1 MLTPLAERIQEVDY
15 PSFAPAGTGPYVSM
29 GVTGCHPNFIERPD
43 GSLMFSAS
51 MRYAEAE
58 DYGQEDQ
65 SRPGIRDVLIRSTV
79 RSCTGST
86 RMMPRVL
93 WPLPGLRCCV
103 FCNPLA
109 LALLSSFTQ
118 PLY

>member
-29 GVTGCHPNFIERPD
+29 GVTGCHPNFVERPD

-51 MRYAEAE
+51 MRYAGAE

-79 RSCTGST
+79 RSCTGF
-86 RMMPRVL
+86 MMIMASCRP
-93 WPLPGLRCCV
+93 PLRTALPCLL
-103 FCNPLA
+103 CNPLA
-109 LALLSSFTQ
+109 LVLFHSAPEYLT
-118 PLY
+118 

>member
-29 GVTGCHPNFIERPD
+29 GVTGCHPNFVERPD

-79 RSCTGST
+79 RSCMHRLYVTDDPAAS
-86 RMMPRVL
+86 RRQD
-93 WPLPGLRCCV
+93 CV
-103 FCNPLA
+103 SSATLS
-109 LALLSSFTQ
+109 LLSSFTQ

>member
-29 GVTGCHPNFIERPD
+29 GVTGCHPNFVERPD

-79 RSCTGST
+79 RSRTGFMFS
-86 RMMPRVL
+86 MIL
-93 WPLPGLRCCV
+93 WPAVARTVLLRLLPSRSCP
-103 FCNPLA
+103 FS
-109 LALLSSFTQ
+109 LSG
-118 PLY
+118 